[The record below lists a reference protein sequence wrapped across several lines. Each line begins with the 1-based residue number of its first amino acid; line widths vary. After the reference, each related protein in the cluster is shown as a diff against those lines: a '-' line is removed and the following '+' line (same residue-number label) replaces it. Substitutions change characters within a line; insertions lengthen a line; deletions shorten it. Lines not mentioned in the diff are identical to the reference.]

1 MTMTGSSQV
10 PTLRAKRVALLNY
23 FSLFSSFSTLIC
35 CALPSVLVLLGMGTT
50 VASLLSGAPWLV
62 SLSRHKIWTFGIA
75 GTLIA
80 IYTQIPI
87 TDAMMLVLGFP
98 LGFFLSG
105 IFSGMGAFLSELF
118 PSRIRGSGQGFCYN
132 AGRAVGAICPA
143 LIGYMSSFMP
153 LGLAIG
159 YLAVGGYLL
168 VVVTALTLPE
178 TRGLELSSETGKT
191 IAH

>member
-50 VASLLSGAPWLV
+50 VASLLSAAPWLV

-80 IYTQIPI
+80 MSFVMTYLIAPRLRHGEACEADDPTACGEVSKISRVI
-87 TDAMMLVLGFP
+87 LWGSAIIWSCGF
-98 LGFFLSG
+98 
-105 IFSGMGAFLSELF
+105 IVA
-118 PSRIRGSGQGFCYN
+118 
-132 AGRAVGAICPA
+132 
-143 LIGYMSSFMP
+143 
-153 LGLAIG
+153 
-159 YLAVGGYLL
+159 YLL
-168 VVVTALTLPE
+168 GPV
-178 TRGLELSSETGKT
+178 LEQMDR
-191 IAH
+191 